1 MAKHA
6 APPRRRHS
14 AQKHASHKGVTLY
27 TLGVLLVAVSVLLSL
42 RFWPRRIVDAVP
54 PAAEVESPAVSEE
67 LAVPEPQPVVT
78 TLRFSATGDN
88 LIHKPIYSQ
97 AARRAAEGEGYS
109 FDYCY
114 RNLLD
119 FYAQQ
124 DINWINQETLCSK
137 ELAPSTYPCFST
149 PGECAEALYRAGFRV
164 FSLSNNHT
172 YDKGAAGIAATLRF
186 WETMPEDVITT
197 GLWKGEADYGRIPI
211 QTVDGVKIAYLSY
224 TEHTNGIPRNS
235 KMTANIIYTSQQDVM
250 EQQVRAARQEADF
263 VVVGVHWGVEDS
275 HNITQA
281 QRTLAQSL
289 ADWGA
294 DVIIGTHPHVLQ
306 DAEWRT
312 AADGRNVFVAYSLGN
327 FLSTQSKP
335 DQLIGA
341 VLTLDLEQTTEP
353 DGSVHCAVRGPKL
366 HVTVTH
372 YDAGKSN
379 VRTYLFR
386 DYTPELAQA
395 HGVRAAYPSFGYDY
409 IRQTAQTYI
418 NSEFWSLR
426 KACIRTPDGQNG
438 VFTMY
443 GVSKINIEPSLMMI
457 SVQDAEFK
465 GNTMAR
471 YLQIF
476 ADTGVVVDMISQSA
490 PHGTSMDFSFT
501 AYSSDLPLVM
511 KAISAANLDKDAKA
525 SPLISVGYS
534 KLNLFGE
541 EMVTSCGVAARA
553 LNALAMAGIEV
564 LLITTS
570 DLDISLLV
578 RSENEDAAYETLKK
592 AYEL

>member
-1 MAKHA
+1 MAKHAKHA

-14 AQKHASHKGVTLY
+14 AQKHTSHKGVTLY

-54 PAAEVESPAVSEE
+54 PAVEVESPAVSEE

-114 RNLLD
+114 MNLLD

-341 VLTLDLEQTTEP
+341 VLTLELEQTTEP
-353 DGSVHCAVRGPKL
+353 DGSVHCAVHSPKL

-418 NSEFWSLR
+418 NSEFL
-426 KACIRTPDGQNG
+426 
-438 VFTMY
+438 
-443 GVSKINIEPSLMMI
+443 E
-457 SVQDAEFK
+457 
-465 GNTMAR
+465 
-471 YLQIF
+471 
-476 ADTGVVVDMISQSA
+476 
-490 PHGTSMDFSFT
+490 
-501 AYSSDLPLVM
+501 
-511 KAISAANLDKDAKA
+511 
-525 SPLISVGYS
+525 
-534 KLNLFGE
+534 
-541 EMVTSCGVAARA
+541 
-553 LNALAMAGIEV
+553 LA
-564 LLITTS
+564 
-570 DLDISLLV
+570 
-578 RSENEDAAYETLKK
+578 
-592 AYEL
+592 

>member
-1 MAKHA
+1 MLIVFLFCLPLLPKFFLQESIPTAEPVSTESSSA
-6 APPRRRHS
+6 GSATVSQLEEAEPAP
-14 AQKHASHKGVTLY
+14 
-27 TLGVLLVAVSVLLSL
+27 
-42 RFWPRRIVDAVP
+42 
-54 PAAEVESPAVSEE
+54 E
-67 LAVPEPQPVVT
+67 PEPQPLVQTV
-78 TLRFSATGDN
+78 RFSATGDN
-88 LIHKPIYSQ
+88 LIHSPIYKQ
-97 AARRAAEGEGYS
+97 AKRRAAGTEGYS

-114 RNLLD
+114 MNLLD

-294 DVIIGTHPHVLQ
+294 DVIIGTHSHVLQ

-341 VLTLDLEQTTEP
+341 ILTLELEQTTEP

-386 DYTPELAQA
+386 DYTPELAKA
-395 HGVRAAYPSFGYDY
+395 HGVRAAYPNFGYDY

-418 NSEFWSLR
+418 NSEFL
-426 KACIRTPDGQNG
+426 
-438 VFTMY
+438 
-443 GVSKINIEPSLMMI
+443 E
-457 SVQDAEFK
+457 
-465 GNTMAR
+465 
-471 YLQIF
+471 
-476 ADTGVVVDMISQSA
+476 
-490 PHGTSMDFSFT
+490 
-501 AYSSDLPLVM
+501 
-511 KAISAANLDKDAKA
+511 
-525 SPLISVGYS
+525 
-534 KLNLFGE
+534 
-541 EMVTSCGVAARA
+541 
-553 LNALAMAGIEV
+553 LA
-564 LLITTS
+564 
-570 DLDISLLV
+570 
-578 RSENEDAAYETLKK
+578 
-592 AYEL
+592 